1 LGYNR
6 PVGRPAAPDA
16 PQPARFVGWLAAGLL
31 ALLALLLVGMAG
43 SLSRHD
49 SDPADSKTRGWRDLA
64 TTLAQPSAATRS

>member
-16 PQPARFVGWLAAGLL
+16 PQPARFVGWLAAG
-31 ALLALLLVGMAG
+31 LLALLLVGMAG